1 MVVSRAQ
8 HPAACMS
15 GTSSQCPPPPG
26 YVPYGQYLYYRPG
39 PASLPVPVPQATM
52 TRNQRL
58 EPQAV
63 HPQASTFKQ
72 QQERAIR
79 EAYRKEKKIESY
91 LADDEN
97 FPSFAIQLKKL
108 GLQLRDIP
116 ADG

>member
-1 MVVSRAQ
+1 MQ
-8 HPAACMS
+8 PYPA
-15 GTSSQCPPPPG
+15 
-26 YVPYGQYLYYRPG
+26 
-39 PASLPVPVPQATM
+39 M

-58 EPQAV
+58 EPHAG
-63 HPQASTFKQ
+63 HPQPSTFTK

-97 FPSFAIQLKKL
+97 FPSFVIQLKKL

>member
-1 MVVSRAQ
+1 
-8 HPAACMS
+8 
-15 GTSSQCPPPPG
+15 
-26 YVPYGQYLYYRPG
+26 
-39 PASLPVPVPQATM
+39 M

-58 EPQAV
+58 EPHANNNNHGQL
-63 HPQASTFKQ
+63 QK

-79 EAYRKEKKIESY
+79 EAYRKERKIESY

-108 GLQLRDIP
+108 GLCLRDIP

>member
-1 MVVSRAQ
+1 MAPN
-8 HPAACMS
+8 HPA
-15 GTSSQCPPPPG
+15 
-26 YVPYGQYLYYRPG
+26 
-39 PASLPVPVPQATM
+39 M

-58 EPQAV
+58 EPHAG
-63 HPQASTFKQ
+63 HPQPSTFNK

-97 FPSFAIQLKKL
+97 FPSFVIQLKKL